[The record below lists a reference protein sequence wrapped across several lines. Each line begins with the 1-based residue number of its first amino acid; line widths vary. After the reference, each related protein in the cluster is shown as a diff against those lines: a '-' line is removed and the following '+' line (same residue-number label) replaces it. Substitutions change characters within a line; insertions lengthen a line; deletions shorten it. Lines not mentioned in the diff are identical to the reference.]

1 MEYINLRESDV
12 QASMGA
18 MEKSIKSMS
27 TSETAEKNVLL
38 KYVKSQ
44 NAKSKLIEKEMK
56 NTKA

>member
-12 QASMGA
+12 QTSMGA
-18 MEKSIKSMS
+18 MEKSIKSIS
-27 TSETAEKNVLL
+27 ISDSAEKNVLL

-44 NAKSKLIEKEMK
+44 NAKSKLIGKEMK